1 MHTVMPVYGTR
12 PEAIKMA
19 PVVRALQQSP
29 LFRPTVV
36 LTGQHRDILDQVNT
50 TFGVSADADL
60 GIMTPRQTLHDITVR
75 TMTGLQPLLDR
86 HVPDA
91 VLVQGDTTS
100 AMAAALAAF
109 ERKIPVVHIEA
120 GLRSGDLFDP
130 FPEEANRRIIGQIA
144 SLNLAPTAHAKRN
157 LLASGVPEA
166 RIAVTGN
173 TVIDALH
180 LMLDRAP
187 AFGDPALTRA
197 LAGDAPLVLVT
208 AHRRENHGE
217 PMRRIGTAVRVLA
230 ARFPDHVFV
239 LPAHPNPAV
248 REHLLAALGTAP
260 NILVTAPVAFPEMVH
275 LMDRAT
281 LILTDSGGVQEE
293 APALGSPVLVL
304 RETTERPEAVLAG
317 TSRLVGT
324 HVETIVD
331 EAAVLLTD
339 PVRHAAMAHAA
350 SPFGDGHAA
359 ARTVAALGALLGGA
373 ERLPDF
379 EAADADSLSVSR

>member
-19 PVVRALQQSP
+19 PVVRALEESA
-29 LFRPTVV
+29 LFRPAVV
-36 LTGQHRDILDQVNT
+36 LTGQHRHILDQVNA
-50 TFGVSADADL
+50 TFGVRAEADL

-86 HVPDA
+86 HAPAA

-109 ERKIPVVHIEA
+109 ERKIPVVHVEA

-144 SLNLAPTAHAKRN
+144 SLNLAPTAHARRN
-157 LLASGVPEA
+157 LLASGVPEH

-180 LMLDRAP
+180 LMLDRSPRFEDRVLGA
-187 AFGDPALTRA
+187 A

-248 REHLLAALGTAP
+248 REHLVAELGAAP
-260 NILVTAPVAFPEMVH
+260 NIVVTSPVAFPEMVH
-275 LMDRAT
+275 LMDRASV
-281 LILTDSGGVQEE
+281 ILTDSGGVQEE
-293 APALGSPVLVL
+293 APALGTPVLVL

-317 TSRLVGT
+317 TSRLIGT
-324 HVETIVD
+324 RVETIVE
-331 EAAVLLTD
+331 EAALLLTD
-339 PVRHAAMAHAA
+339 PVRHAAMARPA
-350 SPFGDGHAA
+350 SPFGDGRAA
-359 ARTVAALGALLGGA
+359 DRTVAALAAMLGQG

-379 EAADADSLSVSR
+379 EPADAAPARSR